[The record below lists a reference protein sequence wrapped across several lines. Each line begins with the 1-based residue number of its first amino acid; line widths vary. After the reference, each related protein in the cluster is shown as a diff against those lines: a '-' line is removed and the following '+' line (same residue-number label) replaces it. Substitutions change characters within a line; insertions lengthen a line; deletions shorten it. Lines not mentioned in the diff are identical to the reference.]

1 MSVLSGHIVFVYVF
15 ELVCICFSI
24 YPNLISLLSEIFFFF
39 SSVTLRLPLDSI
51 AVPLFTFR
59 SYLTYVGGLI
69 YQETVCLAISSLHNG
84 LRVEFKEVKNY
95 KK

>member
-1 MSVLSGHIVFVYVF
+1 MNMDTTGNDKRGHIVFVYVF

-24 YPNLISLLSEIFFFF
+24 YPNLISLLLDFFFFF

-59 SYLTYVGGLI
+59 S
-69 YQETVCLAISSLHNG
+69 
-84 LRVEFKEVKNY
+84 
-95 KK
+95 